1 MKKYIVVTTGGFTLD
16 DNNLEINNMQVVCL
30 CLAMNKSDAINRA
43 IACADSME
51 HDFSNGRY
59 IAYEIASGEPI

>member
-1 MKKYIVVTTGGFTLD
+1 MKKYIVITTGGFTLD
-16 DNNLEINNMQVVCL
+16 DSNLEINNNQVVCL

-43 IACADSME
+43 RACADSMG

-59 IAYEIASGEPI
+59 IAYEIANNEPI